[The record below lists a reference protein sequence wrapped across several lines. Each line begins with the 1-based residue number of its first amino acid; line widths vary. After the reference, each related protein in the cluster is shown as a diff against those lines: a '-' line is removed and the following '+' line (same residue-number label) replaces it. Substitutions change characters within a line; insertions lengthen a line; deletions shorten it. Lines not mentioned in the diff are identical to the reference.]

1 MLEKQTDKGVLKY
14 RMPDILEVYDL
25 LEISSLADKGNL
37 LKTKKKI
44 IKEMG
49 PMLDLSDLD
58 GVNSYED
65 VLKDFDTFALVT
77 SEIADEIL
85 VKIVSV
91 FRKKIS

>member
-49 PMLDLSDLD
+49 PMLDFSGLE
-58 GVNSYED
+58 GINSYED
-65 VLKDFDTFALVT
+65 ILKDFDTFALVT

>member
-1 MLEKQTDKGVLKY
+1 MLEKQTEKGVLKY

-25 LEISSLADKGNL
+25 LDVSSLADKGNL

-49 PMLDLSDLD
+49 PMLDWSGID
-58 GVNSYED
+58 GVNSYD
-65 VLKDFDTFALVT
+65 DLIKDFDTFALVT

>member
-49 PMLDLSDLD
+49 PMLDFS
-58 GVNSYED
+58 G
-65 VLKDFDTFALVT
+65 
-77 SEIADEIL
+77 
-85 VKIVSV
+85 
-91 FRKKIS
+91 

>member
-1 MLEKQTDKGVLKY
+1 MLEKQTDKGVLRY

-25 LEISSLADKGNL
+25 LDVSSLADKGNL

-49 PMLDLSDLD
+49 PMLDWSGIEGVSSYDDLI
-58 GVNSYED
+58 
-65 VLKDFDTFALVT
+65 KDFDTFALVT